1 MWTRNIRDTWHSASW
16 FGCSVPCSGNTSRV
30 LCHRHAVSSRR
41 NTNLTGPNEA
51 HIPRITIVDC
61 FQCHLY
67 LYQWRHVCETNPFI
81 LAHRRLLRA
90 MTMRIAWKWR
100 MCPSLKQIFHT
111 LFRSLTKTS
120 NKLFA
125 HPYIQHNFSLTN
137 PNISQVTSPA
147 CTYSSHVS
155 LLLHTNFAHSF
166 SHAHFAQLHY
176 NSTAQ
181 LQNPTTYSPLHLQP
195 QPEARM
201 HTHTHAHTAML
212 STRQKPP
219 LPPHKF

>member
-1 MWTRNIRDTWHSASW
+1 
-16 FGCSVPCSGNTSRV
+16 
-30 LCHRHAVSSRR
+30 
-41 NTNLTGPNEA
+41 
-51 HIPRITIVDC
+51 
-61 FQCHLY
+61 
-67 LYQWRHVCETNPFI
+67 
-81 LAHRRLLRA
+81 
-90 MTMRIAWKWR
+90 

-181 LQNPTTYSPLHLQP
+181 LQKPATYSPLHLQP
-195 QPEARM
+195 KPEARM
-201 HTHTHAHTAML
+201 HTHTRTHSNVKYSSKA
-212 STRQKPP
+212 PP
-219 LPPHKF
+219 LPPTNSRQAVVTLLVLSPSRRWEHLTHTVRLSDL